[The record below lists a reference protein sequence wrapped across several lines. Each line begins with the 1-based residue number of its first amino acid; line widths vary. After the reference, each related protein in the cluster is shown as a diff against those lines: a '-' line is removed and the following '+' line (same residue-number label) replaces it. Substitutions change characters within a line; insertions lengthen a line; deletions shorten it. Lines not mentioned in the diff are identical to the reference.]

1 MSRRVAHI
9 AAVTPVLG
17 SALLAVLA
25 VTQRHLFDAIVR
37 EDSVL
42 EWGEVFAYGA
52 ALVVSARIARRA
64 DGVVR
69 VAYGLLAIAAFG
81 AIGEE
86 VSWGQRLL
94 HLTTPETIAVANDQQ
109 ELNLHNLGAVES
121 TTRLVLLFAALYA
134 ATLPLFRRPGP
145 FVPQRALVPA
155 FAVVAVYFGARFAF
169 LPHPTYAQAK
179 FSEWPEFCFAAA
191 VALTAYST
199 SARLSSRRELA
210 PQLGSGSSVERIGE
224 VRA

>member
-1 MSRRVAHI
+1 VGRRVAYI
-9 AAVTPVLG
+9 AAVTPLVG
-17 SALLAVLA
+17 TALLVALA
-25 VTQRHLFDAIVR
+25 MTQRRVFDAIVR

-42 EWGEVFAYGA
+42 EWGEVLAYG
-52 ALVVSARIARRA
+52 VV
-64 DGVVR
+64 VVLSTR
-69 VAYGLLAIAAFG
+69 VAHRTEGSVRAAYALLAVAAFG

-86 VSWGQRLL
+86 LSWGQRLF
-94 HLTTPETIAVANDQQ
+94 HLTTPETIATANQQQ
-109 ELNLHNLGAVES
+109 ELNLHNLGAAQS
-121 TTRLVLLFAALYA
+121 TTRLVLLAAALYG

-145 FVPQRALVPA
+145 LVPPRALVPA
-155 FAVVAVYFGARFAF
+155 FAVVAGYFAIRFGA

-199 SARLSSRRELA
+199 SARLSSHQAA
-210 PQLGSGSSVERIGE
+210 PQLGSSGSVERIGE